1 MLKKT
6 SFFIVACICFAF
18 AQDSYSPAVYATP
31 HAEDNTSEPSV
42 YISVHPISLLIFSAL
57 GVPSIFVTIEKTIDL
72 NTSFIA
78 RPSFVYLSLESG
90 NETLSALSA
99 GITTGYRIYARK
111 RHRGFYFEPEISFN
125 YASVDYASVD
135 YDGSSNSTSGSIM
148 SIAPMIMIGS
158 KFMANK
164 LAVGFDVGVGYAFSK
179 VSASGSTSSDKMEKD
194 LSSAISSGPAIDLN
208 FMVGFGY

>member
-31 HAEDNTSEPSV
+31 HAEDNTSEPSL
-42 YISVHPISLLIFSAL
+42 YISVHPISLFILTAI

-111 RHRGFYFEPEISFN
+111 RHRGFYFEPEISF
-125 YASVDYASVD
+125 YYASVD
-135 YDGSSNSTSGSIM
+135 YDNPTNITTGSIM
-148 SIAPMIMIGS
+148 GIAPMIMIGS

-194 LSSAISSGPAIDLN
+194 LSSATLSGPAIDLN

>member
-111 RHRGFYFEPEISFN
+111 RHRGFYFEPEICFGYVSI
-125 YASVDYASVD
+125 D
-135 YDGSSNSTSGSIM
+135 YDNPTNITTGSIM

-194 LSSAISSGPAIDLN
+194 LSSATLSGPAIDLN

>member
-31 HAEDNTSEPSV
+31 HAEDNTSEPSL
-42 YISVHPISLLIFSAL
+42 YISVHPISLFILTAI

-111 RHRGFYFEPEISFN
+111 RHRGFYFEPEISF
-125 YASVDYASVD
+125 YYVSID
-135 YDGSSNSTSGSIM
+135 YDNPTNITTGSIM

-194 LSSAISSGPAIDLN
+194 LSSATLSGPAIDLN